1 MATYRDISLD
11 TRALTNFCWYNELQ
25 SDFLTDLT
33 DLTSYQITQVALAM
47 SYLHKQGIV
56 HGDLKSTN
64 ILMNDRL
71 EASLTDFGISRIL
84 EMSGFTTKT
93 MSVTWRYAAPELLDN
108 EEPRVTAA
116 TDVWAFA
123 MTVLEVCISQD

>member
-1 MATYRDISLD
+1 M
-11 TRALTNFCWYNELQ
+11 
-25 SDFLTDLT
+25 
-33 DLTSYQITQVALAM
+33 
-47 SYLHKQGIV
+47 

-71 EASLTDFGISRIL
+71 EASLTDFGLSRIL

-123 MTVLEVCISQD
+123 MTVLEVCISQY